1 MTENAQGITLTIQP
15 KQEAAINS
23 PAAETLYGGA
33 AGGGKSWLLR
43 AAGIL
48 WCLQVPNLQVYLFR
62 RTWPELEYN
71 HLQGSGSFRDMLA
84 PIVEDGHAKIVG
96 KQVRFA
102 NGSRI
107 NLCHL
112 SNPNALTK
120 YQGAEIHVLLLD
132 EATHFTEAEYR
143 YLRARMRIGTL
154 DVPKHVTTKFPR
166 SILGTNPGGVGHHWA
181 KAGFVD
187 QGEYIV
193 KTAAKEDG
201 GMTRVFVPAKLEDNF
216 AMTSNDPDY
225 EQRLEGLGDRDLIRA
240 LRLGDWEVIAGAMY
254 GGVWNRSRHVCREFD
269 IPIDWDVWVGAD
281 DGYAAPAAM
290 YWVTQNPT
298 TKTYYVIA
306 ELYKE
311 GMLPRE
317 YAERALAINERLGR
331 CDHEGEPVRHVEPIT
346 GNMDSGAFAN
356 IGSADASGK
365 EAIPRGKQLQALG
378 LKIKPVEKWAG
389 SRVHR
394 AQLLHLLLSP
404 NSLDPEGGAGLVFF
418 ENCVHAIRTIPA
430 LGRSGTNP
438 EDVDT
443 THEDHAY
450 DALTYA
456 LQWKKRRSG
465 KLRIG
470 GL

>member
-1 MTENAQGITLTIQP
+1 MIAQDQGVELVLQP
-15 KQEAAINS
+15 KQKAAINS
-23 PAAETLYGGA
+23 PARETLYGGA

-43 AAGIL
+43 AASIL
-48 WCLQVPNLQVYLFR
+48 WSLQVPKLQTYLFR

-71 HLQGSGSFRDMLA
+71 HLQGSGSFRDMLG
-84 PIVEDGHAKIVG
+84 PIMSSGHAKIVG
-96 KQVRFA
+96 KQVRFS

-112 SNPNALTK
+112 ANVNDLTK

-154 DVPKHVTTKFPR
+154 EVPDHVETQFPR
-166 SILGTNPGGVGHHWA
+166 SILGTNPGGVGHHWC

-187 QGEYIV
+187 QGDFIV
-193 KTAAKEDG
+193 KRAGKAEG
-201 GMTRVFVPAKLEDNF
+201 GMTRVFVPARLEDNF
-216 AMTSNDPDY
+216 AMMKNDPDY
-225 EQRLEGLGDRDLIRA
+225 EERLEGLGDRELIRA
-240 LRLGDWEVIAGAMY
+240 LRDGDWEVIAGAMY
-254 GGVWNRSRHVCREFD
+254 GGVWRKEKHVCRPFD
-269 IPIDWDVWVGAD
+269 IPIDWEVWVGAD

-290 YWVTQNPT
+290 YWITQNPT

-306 ELYKE
+306 ELYAE

-317 YAERALAINERLGR
+317 YAERALAINDRLGR
-331 CDHEGEPVRHVEPIT
+331 CDHEGEPVRHEAPIV
-346 GNMDSGAFAN
+346 GSMDSGAFAN

-378 LKIKPVEKWAG
+378 LRIKPVEKWAG

-394 AQLLHLLLSP
+394 AQLLHLLLAP
-404 NSLDPEGGAGLVFF
+404 NQLDPEGGPGIVFF
-418 ENCVHAIRTIPA
+418 ENCVNAVRTIPA
-430 LGRSGTNP
+430 LGRSTSNP

-450 DALTYA
+450 DAITYA
-456 LQWKKRRSG
+456 LQRRRTKSG
-465 KLRIG
+465 KRKIG

>member
-1 MTENAQGITLTIQP
+1 MPKQGIELYLQP

-23 PAAETLYGGA
+23 PAQETLYGGA

-48 WCLQVPNLQVYLFR
+48 WCLQVPKLQVYLFR
-62 RTWPELEYN
+62 RTYPELVYN
-71 HLQGSGSFRDMLA
+71 HLQGSGSFRDMIA
-84 PIVEDGHAKIVG
+84 PIAEDGHAKIVG
-96 KQVRFA
+96 KEVRFA

-112 SNPNALTK
+112 ATANDLMK

-132 EATHFTEAEYR
+132 EATHFTEEEYR

-154 DVPKHVTTKFPR
+154 QVPEELNLSFPR
-166 SILGTNPGGVGHHWA
+166 AILGTNPGGVGHHWC
-181 KAGFVD
+181 KNGFVD
-187 QGEYIV
+187 QGEFVV
-193 KTAAKEDG
+193 KRASREEG

-216 AMTSNDPDY
+216 AMNENDPDY
-225 EQRLEGLGDRDLIRA
+225 EQRLEGLGDKELIRA
-240 LRLGDWEVIAGAMY
+240 LRDGDWEVIAGAMY
-254 GGVWNRSRHVCREFD
+254 GATWRKERHICKPFD

-290 YWVTQNPT
+290 YWVTQNPV
-298 TKTYYVIA
+298 TKTYYVID
-306 ELYKE
+306 ELYAE

-317 YAERALAINERLGR
+317 YAERALAINDRLPR
-331 CDHEGEPVRHVEPIT
+331 CDHEGEPVRHEEPIV

-356 IGSADASGK
+356 IGSAEASGK

-378 LKIKPVEKWAG
+378 LKLKSVEKWAG

-404 NSLDPEGGAGLVFF
+404 NSQDPEGKPGIIFF
-418 ENCVHAIRTIPA
+418 ENCQHATRTIPA
-430 LGRSGTNP
+430 LGRSPTNP

-443 THEDHAY
+443 HHEDHAY
-450 DALTYA
+450 DAITYA

-465 KLRIG
+465 KVKMMG
-470 GL
+470 V